1 MGLHMTRDRS
11 RGWRMVAVAVVAGA
25 MALLAVSATSLALD
39 CVGMELDDGCLFTNT
54 GGDTPYPDDGFAVT
68 NADGVPLWDF
78 VRVRSADAIGYP
90 ISQRWVNGPFTF
102 QAFQKVILQWDP
114 GKERMNYYNTL
125 DVLANRYPE
134 VELPNVPAHQ
144 VLEADQGVTEFSVIV
159 RNHLALLEQNPAIKE
174 RFLAEPDWLN
184 LYGLPIRYEEREVNG
199 NPQGLQMLRSQ
210 RTVFVIWNVPAP
222 GVTEGRVNLQNV
234 PDKVKRLSD
243 VIIPD
248 AAKRPIGDLLV
259 FGSRAD
265 GKTKIFVMR
274 PDGSSVTQLTHADA
288 WDGAPRWSPDGSRIA
303 FGSNRDRDP
312 GQAEIYVMSADG
324 TDVTALTQNN
334 ASNWSPRWSPDGT
347 RLVFFSDLDG
357 DLEIFV
363 MDADGSNVMQLT
375 HNGDW
380 DAVPNW
386 SPDGSRIVFQS
397 NRDGD
402 MEIYVMGADGS
413 DVTQLTH
420 NDVADLD
427 ADWSPDGSRLAF
439 VSEVEGDRKV
449 HVMDADG
456 SAVTQLSHGSGL
468 DGAPDW
474 SPDGRFIAFHS
485 EVDGNSE
492 IYVMGADGSDVTQL
506 TNNEGFDAW
515 PDWSPVAVAIPATPG

>member
-1 MGLHMTRDRS
+1 MGIHMTRDRS
-11 RGWRMVAVAVVAGA
+11 RGWRVVAVAVVAGA
-25 MALLAVSATSLALD
+25 VALLAVSATSLALD
-39 CVGMELDDGCLFTNT
+39 CVGAELDDGCLFTNT

-68 NADGVPLWDF
+68 NADGVPLWEF
-78 VRVRSADAIGYP
+78 VRARSADAIGYP

-102 QAFQKVILQWDP
+102 QAFQKVILQWDS

-234 PDKVKRLSD
+234 PDKVKRLSN

-259 FGSRAD
+259 FGSSRD
-265 GKTKIFVMR
+265 GETEIHVMH
-274 PDGSSVTQLTHADA
+274 PDGSSVTQLTHNEAR
-288 WDGAPRWSPDGSRIA
+288 DGAPRWSPDGSRIA
-303 FGSNRDRDP
+303 FGSDRGRRP
-312 GQAEIYVMSADG
+312 GDFEIYVMSANG
-324 TDVTALTQNN
+324 SDVMQLTQNG
-334 ASNWSPRWSPDGT
+334 AANWSPRWSPDGS
-347 RLVFFSDLDG
+347 RLVFFSSLDG
-357 DLEIFV
+357 DFEIFV
-363 MDADGSNVMQLT
+363 MDADGSNVTQLT
-375 HNGDW
+375 YNGDT
-380 DAVPNW
+380 DAVPVW
-386 SPDGSRIVFQS
+386 SPDGSRIAFQS
-397 NRDGD
+397 DRDGDMEIYVMSADGSDVMQLTDNDVRELDVDWSPDGQRLAFVSDRGGDLEVYVMGADGSDVTQLTHGSGSAGAPNWSPDGQRIAFQSDRDGD

-420 NDVADLD
+420 NEA
-427 ADWSPDGSRLAF
+427 
-439 VSEVEGDRKV
+439 
-449 HVMDADG
+449 
-456 SAVTQLSHGSGL
+456 
-468 DGAPDW
+468 
-474 SPDGRFIAFHS
+474 
-485 EVDGNSE
+485 
-492 IYVMGADGSDVTQL
+492 
-506 TNNEGFDAW
+506 FDAW
-515 PDWSPVAVAIPATPG
+515 AQWSPVAAAIPATPG